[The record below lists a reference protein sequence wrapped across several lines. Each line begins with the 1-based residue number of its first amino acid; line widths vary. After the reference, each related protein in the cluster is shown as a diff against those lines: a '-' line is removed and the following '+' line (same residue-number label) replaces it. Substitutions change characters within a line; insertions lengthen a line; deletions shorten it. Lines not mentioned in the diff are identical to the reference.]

1 MKSSVSLWMSQRK
14 RTRRIIYDFISH
26 SGSPL
31 HPSYSSH
38 LSSPFFLSILVQF
51 PSVTISVRS
60 LSDWLGDMFIHFRG
74 LNSIAIQQEHD
85 KLSALQMKGER
96 LNGKAKGLKSQMQR
110 RSREDDNEEEDA
122 RVWQMCFAA
131 FWKIMSLSCREAA
144 ATAPQTIG
152 KKMQACSW
160 RSDRTESNPVSPL
173 WREIEIL
180 IIRNSSH

>member
-1 MKSSVSLWMSQRK
+1 MTLSHTQVLLC
-14 RTRRIIYDFISH
+14 TPATPLIS
-26 SGSPL
+26 PRL
-31 HPSYSSH
+31 
-38 LSSPFFLSILVQF
+38 FFLSILVQF

-60 LSDWLGDMFIHFRG
+60 LSDWLGDVFIHFRG

-122 RVWQMCFAA
+122 RIWQMCFAV
-131 FWKIMSLSCREAA
+131 FWKMSLSCREAA

-152 KKMQACSW
+152 EKKMEACSW
-160 RSDRTESNPVSPL
+160 RSDWTESNPVSPL
-173 WREIEIL
+173 
-180 IIRNSSH
+180 